1 MSYDKNIR
9 ALDKLFAS
17 IYPKIDAELMTDL
30 SIRISM
36 RPTVIDAARV
46 LEIEEK
52 DVVDILR
59 SSRCITREDAIWAYE
74 EPGMLLDER
83 SVSCLMKFN
92 RKKLNKYYRS
102 AQRAT
107 MSMSEEEKRT
117 FDNFVRLYTKAN
129 KSKSKY
135 RIDQNKIDKAFLK
148 ELFQTQDVGI
158 IYSMTQAE
166 IDALNEVRNSV
177 YYHVI
182 VNETF
187 TYDAILGIMYDWVG
201 GAAGSQLLHA
211 ARLGLVFDGKQESAV
226 IFRLS
231 EEKNAEGD
239 RTLNTKLD
247 GAVLEEGSVLTW
259 TGTAAKAVADPAVLT
274 KDRAVGADGTVPE
287 KPLLEMEL
295 GRVYQVDVYFYLE
308 GCDPDCTESIAF
320 DDGYLHLAF
329 YGVLC

>member
-1 MSYDKNIR
+1 MRRRKHTVLPLAAVCALALLSLTAVTAAWFTNNAKVNTSR
-9 ALDKLFAS
+9 AVSRTAAQSVELQVSSKGGDDFSGGREADIVQVNS
-17 IYPKIDAELMTDL
+17 AEMTRLMPVSTADL
-30 SIRISM
+30 ATFVQ
-36 RPTVIDAARV
+36 PPATVDGYAVSFQRVEDERDYYHGRVYLRATADAAESGRKLAV
-46 LEIEEK
+46 
-52 DVVDILR
+52 
-59 SSRCITREDAIWAYE
+59 Y
-74 EPGMLLDER
+74 LDEGAG
-83 SVSCLMKFN
+83 S
-92 RKKLNKYYRS
+92 
-102 AQRAT
+102 
-107 MSMSEEEKRT
+107 
-117 FDNFVRLYTKAN
+117 
-129 KSKSKY
+129 
-135 RIDQNKIDKAFLK
+135 
-148 ELFQTQDVGI
+148 GG
-158 IYSMTQAE
+158 
-166 IDALNEVRNSV
+166 AL
-177 YYHVI
+177 
-182 VNETF
+182 
-187 TYDAILGIMYDWVG
+187 AVG
-201 GAAGSQLLHA
+201 GAAGSRLLHA

-231 EEKNAEGD
+231 EDKNAEGD

>member
-1 MSYDKNIR
+1 MRGSEAMRRRKHTVLPLAAVCALALLSLTAVTAAWFTNNAKVNTSR
-9 ALDKLFAS
+9 AVSRTAAQSVELQVSSKGGDDFS
-17 IYPKIDAELMTDL
+17 GGREVDIVQVNSAEMTRLMPVSTADL
-30 SIRISM
+30 ATFVQ
-36 RPTVIDAARV
+36 PPATVDGYAVSFQRVEDERDYYHGRVYLRATADAAESGRKLAV
-46 LEIEEK
+46 
-52 DVVDILR
+52 
-59 SSRCITREDAIWAYE
+59 Y
-74 EPGMLLDER
+74 LDEGAG
-83 SVSCLMKFN
+83 S
-92 RKKLNKYYRS
+92 
-102 AQRAT
+102 
-107 MSMSEEEKRT
+107 
-117 FDNFVRLYTKAN
+117 
-129 KSKSKY
+129 
-135 RIDQNKIDKAFLK
+135 
-148 ELFQTQDVGI
+148 GG
-158 IYSMTQAE
+158 
-166 IDALNEVRNSV
+166 AL
-177 YYHVI
+177 
-182 VNETF
+182 
-187 TYDAILGIMYDWVG
+187 AVG

-231 EEKNAEGD
+231 EDKNAEGD

>member
-1 MSYDKNIR
+1 MRGSEAMRRRKHTVLPLAAVCALALLSLTAVTAAWFTNNAKVNTSR
-9 ALDKLFAS
+9 AVSRTAAQSVELQVSSKGGDDFSGGREADIVQVNS
-17 IYPKIDAELMTDL
+17 AEMTRLMPVSTADL
-30 SIRISM
+30 ATFVQ
-36 RPTVIDAARV
+36 PPATVDGYAVSFQRVEDERDYYHGRVYLRATADAAESGRKLAV
-46 LEIEEK
+46 
-52 DVVDILR
+52 
-59 SSRCITREDAIWAYE
+59 Y
-74 EPGMLLDER
+74 LDEGAG
-83 SVSCLMKFN
+83 S
-92 RKKLNKYYRS
+92 
-102 AQRAT
+102 
-107 MSMSEEEKRT
+107 
-117 FDNFVRLYTKAN
+117 
-129 KSKSKY
+129 
-135 RIDQNKIDKAFLK
+135 
-148 ELFQTQDVGI
+148 GG
-158 IYSMTQAE
+158 
-166 IDALNEVRNSV
+166 AL
-177 YYHVI
+177 
-182 VNETF
+182 
-187 TYDAILGIMYDWVG
+187 AVG
-201 GAAGSQLLHA
+201 GAAGSRRLHA

-231 EEKNAEGD
+231 EDKNAEGD

>member
-1 MSYDKNIR
+1 MRGSEAMRRRKHTVLPLAAVCALALLSLMAVTAAWFTNNAKVNTSR
-9 ALDKLFAS
+9 AVSRTAAQSVELQVSSKGGDDFSGGREADIVQVNS
-17 IYPKIDAELMTDL
+17 AEMTRLMPVSTADL
-30 SIRISM
+30 ATFVQ
-36 RPTVIDAARV
+36 PPATVDGYAVSFQRVEGERDYYHGRVYLRATADAAESGRKLAV
-46 LEIEEK
+46 
-52 DVVDILR
+52 
-59 SSRCITREDAIWAYE
+59 Y
-74 EPGMLLDER
+74 LDEGAG
-83 SVSCLMKFN
+83 S
-92 RKKLNKYYRS
+92 
-102 AQRAT
+102 
-107 MSMSEEEKRT
+107 
-117 FDNFVRLYTKAN
+117 
-129 KSKSKY
+129 
-135 RIDQNKIDKAFLK
+135 
-148 ELFQTQDVGI
+148 GG
-158 IYSMTQAE
+158 
-166 IDALNEVRNSV
+166 AL
-177 YYHVI
+177 
-182 VNETF
+182 
-187 TYDAILGIMYDWVG
+187 AVG

-231 EEKNAEGD
+231 EDKNAEGD

-259 TGTAAKAVADPAVLT
+259 TGTAAKAVADPAMLT

>member
-1 MSYDKNIR
+1 MRGSEAMRRRKHTVLPLVAVCALALLSLTAVTAAWFTNNAKVNTSR
-9 ALDKLFAS
+9 AVSRTAVQSVELQVSSKGGDDFSGGREADIVQVNS
-17 IYPKIDAELMTDL
+17 AEMTRLMPVSTADL
-30 SIRISM
+30 ATFVQ
-36 RPTVIDAARV
+36 PPATVDGYAVSFQRVEDERDYYHGRVYLRATADAAESGRKLAV
-46 LEIEEK
+46 
-52 DVVDILR
+52 
-59 SSRCITREDAIWAYE
+59 Y
-74 EPGMLLDER
+74 LDEGTG
-83 SVSCLMKFN
+83 S
-92 RKKLNKYYRS
+92 
-102 AQRAT
+102 
-107 MSMSEEEKRT
+107 
-117 FDNFVRLYTKAN
+117 
-129 KSKSKY
+129 
-135 RIDQNKIDKAFLK
+135 
-148 ELFQTQDVGI
+148 GG
-158 IYSMTQAE
+158 
-166 IDALNEVRNSV
+166 AL
-177 YYHVI
+177 
-182 VNETF
+182 
-187 TYDAILGIMYDWVG
+187 AVG

-231 EEKNAEGD
+231 EDKNAEGD

-247 GAVLEEGSVLTW
+247 GAVLEEGSVLAW

>member
-1 MSYDKNIR
+1 MRRRKQTVLPLAAVCALALLSLTAVTAAWFTNNAKVNTSR
-9 ALDKLFAS
+9 AVSRTAVQSVELQVSSKGGDDFSGGREADIVQVNS
-17 IYPKIDAELMTDL
+17 AEMTRLMPVSTADL
-30 SIRISM
+30 ATFVQ
-36 RPTVIDAARV
+36 PPATVDGYAVSFQRVEDERDYYHGRVYLRATADAAESGRKLAV
-46 LEIEEK
+46 
-52 DVVDILR
+52 
-59 SSRCITREDAIWAYE
+59 Y
-74 EPGMLLDER
+74 LDEGAG
-83 SVSCLMKFN
+83 S
-92 RKKLNKYYRS
+92 
-102 AQRAT
+102 
-107 MSMSEEEKRT
+107 
-117 FDNFVRLYTKAN
+117 
-129 KSKSKY
+129 
-135 RIDQNKIDKAFLK
+135 
-148 ELFQTQDVGI
+148 GG
-158 IYSMTQAE
+158 
-166 IDALNEVRNSV
+166 AL
-177 YYHVI
+177 
-182 VNETF
+182 
-187 TYDAILGIMYDWVG
+187 AVG
-201 GAAGSQLLHA
+201 GAAGSRLLHA

-231 EEKNAEGD
+231 EDKNAEGD

>member
-1 MSYDKNIR
+1 MRGSEAMRRRKHMVLPLAAVCALALLSLTAVTAAWFTNNAKVNTSR
-9 ALDKLFAS
+9 AVSRTAAQSVELQVSSKGGDDFSGGREADIVQVNS
-17 IYPKIDAELMTDL
+17 AEMTRLMPVSTADL
-30 SIRISM
+30 ATFVQ
-36 RPTVIDAARV
+36 PPATVDGYAVSFQRVEDERDYYHGRVYLRATADAAESGRKLTV
-46 LEIEEK
+46 
-52 DVVDILR
+52 
-59 SSRCITREDAIWAYE
+59 Y
-74 EPGMLLDER
+74 LDEGAG
-83 SVSCLMKFN
+83 S
-92 RKKLNKYYRS
+92 
-102 AQRAT
+102 
-107 MSMSEEEKRT
+107 
-117 FDNFVRLYTKAN
+117 
-129 KSKSKY
+129 
-135 RIDQNKIDKAFLK
+135 
-148 ELFQTQDVGI
+148 GG
-158 IYSMTQAE
+158 
-166 IDALNEVRNSV
+166 AL
-177 YYHVI
+177 
-182 VNETF
+182 
-187 TYDAILGIMYDWVG
+187 AVG

-231 EEKNAEGD
+231 EDKNAEGD

>member
-1 MSYDKNIR
+1 MRGSEAMRRRKQTVLPLAAVCALALLSLTAVTAAWFTNNAKVNTSR
-9 ALDKLFAS
+9 AVSRTAVQSVELQVSSKGGDDFSGGREADIVQVNS
-17 IYPKIDAELMTDL
+17 AEMTRLMPVSTADL
-30 SIRISM
+30 ATFVQ
-36 RPTVIDAARV
+36 PPATVDGYAVSFQRVEDERDYYHGRVYLRATADAAESGRKLAV
-46 LEIEEK
+46 
-52 DVVDILR
+52 
-59 SSRCITREDAIWAYE
+59 Y
-74 EPGMLLDER
+74 LDEGAG
-83 SVSCLMKFN
+83 S
-92 RKKLNKYYRS
+92 
-102 AQRAT
+102 
-107 MSMSEEEKRT
+107 
-117 FDNFVRLYTKAN
+117 
-129 KSKSKY
+129 
-135 RIDQNKIDKAFLK
+135 
-148 ELFQTQDVGI
+148 GG
-158 IYSMTQAE
+158 
-166 IDALNEVRNSV
+166 AL
-177 YYHVI
+177 
-182 VNETF
+182 
-187 TYDAILGIMYDWVG
+187 AVG
-201 GAAGSQLLHA
+201 GAAGSRLLHA

-231 EEKNAEGD
+231 EDKNAEGD

>member
-1 MSYDKNIR
+1 MRGSEAMRRRKHTVLPLAAVCALALLSLTAVTAAWFTNNAKVNTSR
-9 ALDKLFAS
+9 AVSRTAVQSVELQVSSKGGDDFSGGREADIVQVNS
-17 IYPKIDAELMTDL
+17 AEMTRLMPVSTADL
-30 SIRISM
+30 ATFVQ
-36 RPTVIDAARV
+36 PPATVDGYAVSFQRVEDERDYYHGRVYLRATADAAESGRKLAV
-46 LEIEEK
+46 
-52 DVVDILR
+52 
-59 SSRCITREDAIWAYE
+59 Y
-74 EPGMLLDER
+74 LDEGAG
-83 SVSCLMKFN
+83 S
-92 RKKLNKYYRS
+92 
-102 AQRAT
+102 
-107 MSMSEEEKRT
+107 
-117 FDNFVRLYTKAN
+117 
-129 KSKSKY
+129 
-135 RIDQNKIDKAFLK
+135 
-148 ELFQTQDVGI
+148 GG
-158 IYSMTQAE
+158 
-166 IDALNEVRNSV
+166 AL
-177 YYHVI
+177 
-182 VNETF
+182 
-187 TYDAILGIMYDWVG
+187 AVG

-231 EEKNAEGD
+231 EDKNAEVD

-259 TGTAAKAVADPAVLT
+259 TGTAAKAVADPAMLT

>member
-1 MSYDKNIR
+1 MSYDKNIK

-59 SSRCITREDAIWAYE
+59 SSRCITREDTIWAYE

-166 IDALNEVRNSV
+166 IDVLNEVRNSV

-187 TYDAILGIMYDWVG
+187 TYDVILGIMYDWVRSMF
-201 GAAGSQLLHA
+201 ALRCH
-211 ARLGLVFDGKQESAV
+211 
-226 IFRLS
+226 IFSTEADDNSHSSISDILS
-231 EEKNAEGD
+231 
-239 RTLNTKLD
+239 
-247 GAVLEEGSVLTW
+247 
-259 TGTAAKAVADPAVLT
+259 
-274 KDRAVGADGTVPE
+274 
-287 KPLLEMEL
+287 
-295 GRVYQVDVYFYLE
+295 YY
-308 GCDPDCTESIAF
+308 
-320 DDGYLHLAF
+320 
-329 YGVLC
+329 

>member
-1 MSYDKNIR
+1 MRGSEAMRRSKHTVLPLAAVCALALLSLTAVTAAWFTNNAKVNTSRAVSRTAAQSVELQVSSKGGDDFSGGREADIVQVNSAEMTRLMPVSTADLATFVQPPATVDSYAVSFQRVEDERDYYHGRVYLR
-9 ALDKLFAS
+9 ATA
-17 IYPKIDAELMTDL
+17 
-30 SIRISM
+30 
-36 RPTVIDAARV
+36 DAAESGRKLAV
-46 LEIEEK
+46 
-52 DVVDILR
+52 
-59 SSRCITREDAIWAYE
+59 Y
-74 EPGMLLDER
+74 LDEGAG
-83 SVSCLMKFN
+83 S
-92 RKKLNKYYRS
+92 
-102 AQRAT
+102 
-107 MSMSEEEKRT
+107 
-117 FDNFVRLYTKAN
+117 
-129 KSKSKY
+129 
-135 RIDQNKIDKAFLK
+135 
-148 ELFQTQDVGI
+148 GG
-158 IYSMTQAE
+158 
-166 IDALNEVRNSV
+166 AL
-177 YYHVI
+177 
-182 VNETF
+182 
-187 TYDAILGIMYDWVG
+187 AVG

-231 EEKNAEGD
+231 EDKNAEGD

-274 KDRAVGADGTVPE
+274 KDRAVGTDGTVPE

>member
-1 MSYDKNIR
+1 MRGSEAMRRRKHTFLPLAAVCALALLSLMAVTAAWFTNNAKVNTSR
-9 ALDKLFAS
+9 AVSRTAVQSVELQVSSKGGDDFSGGREADIVQVNS
-17 IYPKIDAELMTDL
+17 AEMTRLMPVSTADL
-30 SIRISM
+30 ATFVQ
-36 RPTVIDAARV
+36 PPATVDGYAVSFQRVEDERDYYHGRVYLRATADAAESGRKLAV
-46 LEIEEK
+46 
-52 DVVDILR
+52 
-59 SSRCITREDAIWAYE
+59 Y
-74 EPGMLLDER
+74 LDEGAG
-83 SVSCLMKFN
+83 S
-92 RKKLNKYYRS
+92 
-102 AQRAT
+102 
-107 MSMSEEEKRT
+107 
-117 FDNFVRLYTKAN
+117 
-129 KSKSKY
+129 
-135 RIDQNKIDKAFLK
+135 
-148 ELFQTQDVGI
+148 GG
-158 IYSMTQAE
+158 
-166 IDALNEVRNSV
+166 AL
-177 YYHVI
+177 
-182 VNETF
+182 
-187 TYDAILGIMYDWVG
+187 AVG

-287 KPLLEMEL
+287 KPLLEMEM

>member
-1 MSYDKNIR
+1 MPVSTADLATFVQPPATVDGYAVSFQRVEDERDYYHGRVYLR
-9 ALDKLFAS
+9 ATA
-17 IYPKIDAELMTDL
+17 
-30 SIRISM
+30 
-36 RPTVIDAARV
+36 DAAESGRRLAV
-46 LEIEEK
+46 
-52 DVVDILR
+52 
-59 SSRCITREDAIWAYE
+59 Y
-74 EPGMLLDER
+74 LDEGAG
-83 SVSCLMKFN
+83 S
-92 RKKLNKYYRS
+92 
-102 AQRAT
+102 
-107 MSMSEEEKRT
+107 
-117 FDNFVRLYTKAN
+117 
-129 KSKSKY
+129 
-135 RIDQNKIDKAFLK
+135 
-148 ELFQTQDVGI
+148 GG
-158 IYSMTQAE
+158 
-166 IDALNEVRNSV
+166 AL
-177 YYHVI
+177 
-182 VNETF
+182 
-187 TYDAILGIMYDWVG
+187 AVG

>member
-1 MSYDKNIR
+1 MRRRKHTVLPLAAVCALALLSLTAVTAAWFTNNAKVNTSR
-9 ALDKLFAS
+9 AVSRTAAQSVELQVSSKGGDDFSGGREADIVQVNS
-17 IYPKIDAELMTDL
+17 AEMTRLMPVSTADL
-30 SIRISM
+30 ATFVQ
-36 RPTVIDAARV
+36 PPATVDGYAVSFQRVEDERDYYHGRVYLRATADAAESGRKLAV
-46 LEIEEK
+46 
-52 DVVDILR
+52 
-59 SSRCITREDAIWAYE
+59 Y
-74 EPGMLLDER
+74 LDEGAG
-83 SVSCLMKFN
+83 S
-92 RKKLNKYYRS
+92 
-102 AQRAT
+102 
-107 MSMSEEEKRT
+107 
-117 FDNFVRLYTKAN
+117 
-129 KSKSKY
+129 
-135 RIDQNKIDKAFLK
+135 
-148 ELFQTQDVGI
+148 GG
-158 IYSMTQAE
+158 
-166 IDALNEVRNSV
+166 AL
-177 YYHVI
+177 
-182 VNETF
+182 
-187 TYDAILGIMYDWVG
+187 AVG
-201 GAAGSQLLHA
+201 GAAGSRLLHA

>member
-1 MSYDKNIR
+1 MRGSEAMRRRKHTVLPLAAVCALALLSLTAVTAAWFTNNAKVNTSR
-9 ALDKLFAS
+9 AVSRTAAQSVELQVSSKGGDDFSGGREADIVQVNS
-17 IYPKIDAELMTDL
+17 AEMTRLMPVSTADL
-30 SIRISM
+30 ATFVQ
-36 RPTVIDAARV
+36 PPATVDGYAVSFQRVEDERDYYHGRVYLRATADAAESGRKLSV
-46 LEIEEK
+46 
-52 DVVDILR
+52 
-59 SSRCITREDAIWAYE
+59 Y
-74 EPGMLLDER
+74 LDEGAG
-83 SVSCLMKFN
+83 S
-92 RKKLNKYYRS
+92 
-102 AQRAT
+102 
-107 MSMSEEEKRT
+107 
-117 FDNFVRLYTKAN
+117 
-129 KSKSKY
+129 
-135 RIDQNKIDKAFLK
+135 
-148 ELFQTQDVGI
+148 GG
-158 IYSMTQAE
+158 
-166 IDALNEVRNSV
+166 AL
-177 YYHVI
+177 
-182 VNETF
+182 
-187 TYDAILGIMYDWVG
+187 AVG

-231 EEKNAEGD
+231 EDKNAEGD
-239 RTLNTKLD
+239 RTLNTELD

>member
-1 MSYDKNIR
+1 MRGSEAMRRRKHAVLPLAAVCALALLSLTAVTAAWFTNNAKVNTSR
-9 ALDKLFAS
+9 AVSRTAAQSVELQVSSKGGDDFSGGREADIVQVNS
-17 IYPKIDAELMTDL
+17 AEMTRLMPVSTADL
-30 SIRISM
+30 ATFVQ
-36 RPTVIDAARV
+36 PPATVDGYAVSFQRVEDERDYYHGRVYLRATADAAESGRKLAV
-46 LEIEEK
+46 
-52 DVVDILR
+52 
-59 SSRCITREDAIWAYE
+59 Y
-74 EPGMLLDER
+74 LDEGAG
-83 SVSCLMKFN
+83 S
-92 RKKLNKYYRS
+92 
-102 AQRAT
+102 
-107 MSMSEEEKRT
+107 
-117 FDNFVRLYTKAN
+117 
-129 KSKSKY
+129 
-135 RIDQNKIDKAFLK
+135 
-148 ELFQTQDVGI
+148 GG
-158 IYSMTQAE
+158 
-166 IDALNEVRNSV
+166 AL
-177 YYHVI
+177 
-182 VNETF
+182 
-187 TYDAILGIMYDWVG
+187 AVG

-231 EEKNAEGD
+231 EDKNAEGD

-259 TGTAAKAVADPAVLT
+259 TGTAAKAVADPAMLT